1 MRRRQRQFLRQAI
14 AIILG
19 LVVFGMGILQYDLHA
34 EESLPPAQ
42 AHPLPPSL
50 AQWIDPKGQ
59 GDYFDQVRAVK
70 AGFLVWNHFPIQ
82 VYIAPPPK
90 GTLIKPEVWQSAIA
104 QSVQDW
110 QPYLP
115 LSIVASEAGA
125 DINISANP
133 PLNKSGQRVRSAET
147 RYEIYVSDRKELAH
161 RVTVYIR
168 PNQSPQYITAAA
180 RHELGHALGIW
191 GHSLTASDV
200 MYFSQVRNPPSIS
213 GRDVNTL
220 KRIYQQPTL
229 LGWPV
234 THKSALK

>member
-19 LVVFGMGILQYDLHA
+19 LVAFCIGILQYNLHA

-50 AQWIDPKGQ
+50 ARWIDPKGQ

-82 VYIAPPPK
+82 VYITPPPQ

-115 LSIVASEAGA
+115 LSIVASETGA

-191 GHSLTASDV
+191 GHSLAASDV

-234 THKSALK
+234 TNKSALK